1 MSYYDYY
8 QPEAYV
14 PQTDTYI
21 EGLLH
26 QRADRPHTPFG
37 DASMLTPGRHRR
49 RLSQLHHGIGSV
61 SYSEMVIRLHA
72 GERVSQR
79 ISSELVALP
88 NASAATSIS
97 GAALSACAATPS
109 TCSRHERT
117 RRGGFPFRRRDQS
130 HQRVDPLTSETK
142 AKLQTSNFASSHC
155 HDPPDAR
162 SRH

>member
-14 PQTDTYI
+14 PKTDTYI

-26 QRADRPHTPFG
+26 QRADRPHAPFG

-49 RLSQLHHGIGSV
+49 RLGQLHHGIGSV

-79 ISSELVALP
+79 ISSELVALQYQRGDIDFRRSAFRVRGDAIDLFP
-88 NASAATSIS
+88 AREDAAWRISFSAARSKP
-97 GAALSACAATPS
+97 SA
-109 TCSRHERT
+109 
-117 RRGGFPFRRRDQS
+117 G
-130 HQRVDPLTSETK
+130 
-142 AKLQTSNFASSHC
+142 
-155 HDPPDAR
+155 
-162 SRH
+162 